1 MIKLSKRLE
10 AISSLV
16 PNNSKIIDIGC
27 DHGLLDIYLYQQKK
41 CNKIIA
47 SDINESALNNAK
59 KNIKKNNLETKI
71 ETRLGGGLSV
81 LEEGEADTVIIAG
94 MGGELICQII
104 KDDIKKAKK
113 SVLIIQPMNA
123 QYEVRKFLFENGF
136 KIKCE
141 DIECEAH
148 RVYNII
154 IAENG
159 KQEPFEKDI
168 YYHIPFYLKENR
180 NFIHLYNKKKN
191 EFLKIIKGIEGSNKC
206 DEEKLNYYRKCL
218 EDLENDFS

>member
-1 MIKLSKRLE
+1 MLTKRLNCILNYVNCKV
-10 AISSLV
+10 AADV
-16 PNNSKIIDIGC
+16 GT
-27 DHGLLDIYLYQQKK
+27 DHAYIAVELIKSGKAEK
-41 CNKIIA
+41 VIA
-47 SDINESALNNAK
+47 SDINEGPLNIA
-59 KNIKKNNLETKI
+59 KNNIIKEGLSEKI

-104 KDDIKKAKK
+104 KDDIQKAKK

-123 QYEVRKFLFENGF
+123 QYEVRKFLLENGF

>member
-1 MIKLSKRLE
+1 MLTKRLNCILNYVNCKV
-10 AISSLV
+10 AADV
-16 PNNSKIIDIGC
+16 GT
-27 DHGLLDIYLYQQKK
+27 DHAYIAVELIKSGKAEK
-41 CNKIIA
+41 VIA
-47 SDINESALNNAK
+47 SDINEGPLNIA
-59 KNIKKNNLETKI
+59 KNNIIKEGLSEKI

-104 KDDIKKAKK
+104 KDDIQKAKK

-123 QYEVRKFLFENGF
+123 QYEVRKFLLENGF
-136 KIKCE
+136 NIKCE

>member
-1 MIKLSKRLE
+1 MLTKRLNCILNYVNCKV
-10 AISSLV
+10 AADV
-16 PNNSKIIDIGC
+16 GT
-27 DHGLLDIYLYQQKK
+27 DHAYIAVELIKSGKAEK
-41 CNKIIA
+41 VIA
-47 SDINESALNNAK
+47 SDINEVPLNIA
-59 KNIKKNNLETKI
+59 KNNIIKEGLSEKI

>member
-1 MIKLSKRLE
+1 MLTKRLNCILNYVNCKV
-10 AISSLV
+10 AADV
-16 PNNSKIIDIGC
+16 GT
-27 DHGLLDIYLYQQKK
+27 DHAYIAVELIKSGKAEK
-41 CNKIIA
+41 VIA
-47 SDINESALNNAK
+47 SDINEGPLNIA
-59 KNIKKNNLETKI
+59 KNNIIKEGLSEKI

-104 KDDIKKAKK
+104 KDDIQKAKK

-123 QYEVRKFLFENGF
+123 QYEVRKFLLENGF
-136 KIKCE
+136 NIKCE

-218 EDLENDFS
+218 EELENDFS

>member
-1 MIKLSKRLE
+1 MLTKRLNCILNYVNCKV
-10 AISSLV
+10 AADV
-16 PNNSKIIDIGC
+16 GT
-27 DHGLLDIYLYQQKK
+27 DHAYIAVELIKSGKAEK
-41 CNKIIA
+41 VIA
-47 SDINESALNNAK
+47 SDINEGPLNIA
-59 KNIKKNNLETKI
+59 KNNIIKEGLSEKI

-123 QYEVRKFLFENGF
+123 QYEVRKFLLENGF

-154 IAENG
+154 IAEKG
-159 KQEPFEKDI
+159 EVTPFEKDI

>member
-1 MIKLSKRLE
+1 MLTKRLNCILNYVNCKV
-10 AISSLV
+10 AADV
-16 PNNSKIIDIGC
+16 GT
-27 DHGLLDIYLYQQKK
+27 DHAYIAVELIKSGKAEK
-41 CNKIIA
+41 VIA
-47 SDINESALNNAK
+47 SDINEGPLNIA
-59 KNIKKNNLETKI
+59 KNNIIKEKLREKI

-180 NFIHLYNKKKN
+180 NFIHLYNKPPTSRRG
-191 EFLKIIKGIEGSNKC
+191 FTQLKLLRNK
-206 DEEKLNYYRKCL
+206 
-218 EDLENDFS
+218 S

>member
-1 MIKLSKRLE
+1 MLTRRLNCILNYVNCKVAADVGTDHAYIAVELIKSGKAE
-10 AISSLV
+10 KV
-16 PNNSKIIDIGC
+16 
-27 DHGLLDIYLYQQKK
+27 
-41 CNKIIA
+41 IA
-47 SDINESALNNAK
+47 SDINEGPLNIA
-59 KNIKKNNLETKI
+59 KNNIIKEGLSEKI